1 MAEAKQDVAVFFD
14 YENIAYSLR
23 NKFNE
28 NPNFDVLMEYCQTFG
43 RVIVAKA
50 YANWSRHPS
59 VVRPLQ
65 TAGFHPVQVPTY
77 YGKNAVDIHLSV
89 EATEALFTKTHVDT
103 FLLLTGDSDFIPLAK
118 SMRRQGKKVI
128 AVGIEGATSQHL
140 EQAVDELVYYH
151 DLLNIYDILVQAVT
165 AVQAEGD
172 VAGFSRVKQAIKEIV
187 PAFEEKN
194 YTDSN
199 GNAFSKF
206 KHFVLEA
213 ERLGHVQVYSS
224 GSFNAIYLPGQEIAQ
239 EEEEDDSYN
248 GSLMDGYRLLYD
260 AVVQSE
266 EEDRSMRASS
276 IKGWMLKIDPD
287 FNEKDIEYE
296 PNQTFSRFT
305 DFVRSAEEK
314 GYVNMTGKGKFI
326 EVHPGEN
333 SPHAPSKA
341 KPKPQPAPPAE
352 KETIPAPVAQPK
364 SAPATNNGAKAKQ
377 FMIAALRT
385 YQDYPSM
392 GPQIE
397 EHCRQIR
404 DQYLPQ
410 LPDKVLRQ
418 LLLRAIKA
426 ELLHGE
432 NGRFSLNFTSEA
444 RTTFMQL

>member
-28 NPNFDVLMEYCQTFG
+28 NPNFEVLMEYCQTFG

-89 EATEALFTKTHVDT
+89 EATETLFTKTHVDT
-103 FLLLTGDSDFIPLAK
+103 FLLLTGDSDFIPLAR

-140 EQAVDELVYYH
+140 EQAIDELVYYH
-151 DLLNIYDILVQAVT
+151 DLMNIYDILVQAVT
-165 AVQAEGD
+165 AVQAEGE
-172 VAGFSRVKQAIKEIV
+172 VAGFSRVKQAIKEIL
-187 PAFEEKN
+187 PSFEEKN
-194 YTDSN
+194 YTDSK
-199 GNAFSKF
+199 GNTFSKF

-213 ERLGHVQVYSS
+213 ERLGHVQVYTA
-224 GSFNAIYLPGQEIAQ
+224 GSFNAIYLPGQEMIQ
-239 EEEEDDSYN
+239 EEEEEEGYN
-248 GSLMDGYRLLYD
+248 GSLLDGYRLLYD
-260 AVVQSE
+260 AVSQSE

-276 IKGWMLKIDPD
+276 IKGWMLKINPD

-296 PNQTFSRFT
+296 PNQTFTRFT

-314 GYVNMTGKGKFI
+314 GYVTMTGKGKFI
-326 EVHPGEN
+326 EVHLGKN
-333 SPHAPSKA
+333 SPHASHKKDSPQVEEVSTPTA
-341 KPKPQPAPPAE
+341 QPAPP
-352 KETIPAPVAQPK
+352 PPN
-364 SAPATNNGAKAKQ
+364 NNGAKARQ
-377 FMIAALRT
+377 FMLAALRT
-385 YQDYPSM
+385 YNEYPSV

-397 EHCRQIR
+397 AHCRQVR
-404 DQYLPQ
+404 DQYLPK
-410 LPDKVLRQ
+410 LPDKLLRQ

-426 ELLHGE
+426 ELLQGE
-432 NGRFSLNFTSEA
+432 NGRFSLNLSPEA
-444 RTTFMQL
+444 QSTFMHQ